1 MKFMNFSEFKQQL
14 TDNKTSDKYDWS
26 KYNTLNETYNWLNEL
41 QRHNEEE
48 IEILT
53 IGKTAEGRL
62 IKAVK
67 VVLKQSK
74 KRYDHFSFK

>member
-1 MKFMNFSEFKQQL
+1 MKFINFSEFEQQL
-14 TDNKTSDKYDWS
+14 NDNKTSDKYDWS
-26 KYNTLNETYNWLNEL
+26 KYNTLNDTYNWLNDL
-41 QRHNEEE
+41 QKHNEEE

-62 IKAVK
+62 IKAIK

-74 KRYDHFSFK
+74 KRYDQISFR